1 MPSLDG
7 YSLNEKMDKNTNRI
21 DAEIKEL
28 RDKVET
34 ELSAINIR
42 FNELQSYI
50 KTIKPAKEKECQGK
64 KPAVASKAKQ
74 KKTA

>member
-28 RDKVET
+28 RDKVEL
-34 ELSAINIR
+34 ELSAINIK

-50 KTIKPAKEKECQGK
+50 KTIKPIKGKTCQEKK
-64 KPAVASKAKQ
+64 LAVNSKVKQ
-74 KKTA
+74 KGIA

>member
-7 YSLNEKMDKNTNRI
+7 YSLNEKMDKNFNRYE
-21 DAEIKEL
+21 AEIKEL
-28 RDKVET
+28 RDKVEL
-34 ELSAINIR
+34 ELSAINIK

-50 KTIKPAKEKECQGK
+50 KTIKPIKGK
-64 KPAVASKAKQ
+64 KCQEQKHAVTSKDKQ